1 VNLNADKLWYA
12 PWFHGEKLNIELR
25 GEMVNI
31 FNRPNL
37 TNVDGD
43 LANTTFGRST
53 ATLPARS
60 IQLHMRAQF

>member
-1 VNLNADKLWYA
+1 VNFNAEKLWYA

-25 GEMVNI
+25 GEMVNL

-43 LANTTFGRST
+43 LVDTTFGRATS
-53 ATLPARS
+53 TLPARS
-60 IQLHMRAQF
+60 IQFHMRAQF